1 MPVTGAGY
9 SGPIIGLPPPS
20 MDDPGAAHPACL
32 PAADG
37 PVADPF
43 CGPGDLRLD
52 CTVGELPCHDAQ
64 RPVTALGHD
73 VDALLRENHDLPGV
87 LITEAGRPTAVI
99 SRQRWLEEL
108 SQPFR
113 AELYLNHAV
122 ARAVVALATD
132 WLTVAAPAPVHE
144 AADQALAR
152 PRQALFEPIVVAFPD
167 GRHRLLDAHVL
178 FLAQSRIFARSRER
192 SESLRRDV
200 EAYAR
205 ELEGTLAHLR
215 ETQDDL
221 VEARRMAALARLVA
235 GMAHEINTPVGIA
248 LTAITHLEDCFA
260 NLRQATA
267 DGHLRRSALD
277 HFLANGGESVAL
289 ARANVQRA
297 AELVRSFKRV
307 AVDAS
312 SEVRRPFDLATYLA
326 EILLSL
332 RPLLKHLPHQV
343 LVHCP
348 AGITV
353 DSYPG
358 ALAQVL
364 SNLMVNAV
372 EHAFAPD
379 RRGTVTLDCRRDGEV
394 AEIVFRDDGCGIPPT
409 DQIHLFEPFFT
420 TRGQSGGSGLGLHI
434 VFNLVSK
441 VLKGTVTCASSV
453 GQGTAFTLRFP
464 LAVAP

>member
-1 MPVTGAGY
+1 MEDPDAASPVRR
-9 SGPIIGLPPPS
+9 PIAPP
-20 MDDPGAAHPACL
+20 
-32 PAADG
+32 G
-37 PVADPF
+37 PVADAL
-43 CGPGDLRLD
+43 CGPDALGLD

-64 RPVTALGHD
+64 LSVTAMGHD
-73 VDALLRENHDLPGV
+73 VDELLRENHDLPGV
-87 LITEAGRPTAVI
+87 LITEAGQPAAVI

-122 ARAVVALATD
+122 ARAVVALTTD
-132 WLTVAAPAPVHE
+132 WLTMAAPAPVHE

-178 FLAQSRIFARSRER
+178 FMAQSRIFALSRER
-192 SESLRRDV
+192 SETLRGDV

-221 VEARRMAALARLVA
+221 VEARRMAALARMVA

-248 LTAITHLEDCFA
+248 LTAVTHLEDCFGS
-260 NLRQATA
+260 LRQAA
-267 DGHLRRSALD
+267 ASGHLRRSELD

-307 AVDAS
+307 AVDES
-312 SEVRRPFDLATYLA
+312 SEVRRPFDLAGYLA
-326 EILLSL
+326 QIIVSL
-332 RPLLKHLPHQV
+332 RPLLKHLPHPV
-343 LVHCP
+343 RVDCP
-348 AGITV
+348 AGITL

-372 EHAFAPD
+372 EHAFPPG
-379 RRGTVTLDCRRDGEV
+379 RSGTLAIDCRRDGNV
-394 AEIVFRDDGCGIPPT
+394 AEIVVRDDGCGIPPA
-409 DQIHLFEPFFT
+409 DQAHLFEPFFT
-420 TRGQSGGSGLGLHI
+420 TRGQAGGSGLGLHI

-441 VLKGTVTCASSV
+441 VLKGTVACASTV
-453 GQGTAFTLRFP
+453 GQGTAFTLRLP
-464 LAVAP
+464 LAVTP